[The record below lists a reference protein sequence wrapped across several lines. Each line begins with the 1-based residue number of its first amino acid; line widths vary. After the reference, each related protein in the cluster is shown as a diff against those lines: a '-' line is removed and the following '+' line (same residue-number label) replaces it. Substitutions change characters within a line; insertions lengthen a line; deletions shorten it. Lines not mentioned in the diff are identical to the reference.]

1 MKKRI
6 VTLSLRRCFC
16 CWQACSGGGE
26 ESSSTALNVVVAATY
41 VDDSMVEGLK
51 TELATLTDYPDIT
64 ISTVA
69 MGDSEADPMGTMAG
83 MAKLSGMMAAG
94 EVDVLI
100 TDADNARRYGD
111 NGESYIALSELFT
124 EEELAALSA
133 EATGVPVLDDEGQ
146 ETGETSAAC
155 GFILSENA
163 SALTGLVDMRIF
175 VVRQLQKKRT
185 RPRPWSICLPAWNK
199 PVVQVWRAHLAMHQ
213 SQDGHFVFGAAF
225 CRFAELQA
233 DFLPPFEKKLRIS
246 HKTQGQEHVL
256 RFEIASLA
264 APAVAEIPV
273 IEFAFFLR
281 YTPEPPTWAG
291 NGKWFHRLGCAGWPI
306 LPPGSWP
313 SRKSF
318 DWAPSRC
325 SRW

>member
-6 VTLSLRRCFC
+6 VTLML
-16 CWQACSGGGE
+16 AAMLLLLAGCSGGGE

-69 MGDSEADPMGTMAG
+69 MGDSEADPMGTVAG

-111 NGESYIALSELFT
+111 NGEAYIALSELFT

-175 VVRQLQKKRT
+175 VFANCEKTDAAK
-185 RPRPWSICLPAWNK
+185 A
-199 PVVQVWRAHLAMHQ
+199 VVNLLASM
-213 SQDGHFVFGAAF
+213 
-225 CRFAELQA
+225 E
-233 DFLPPFEKKLRIS
+233 
-246 HKTQGQEHVL
+246 
-256 RFEIASLA
+256 
-264 APAVAEIPV
+264 
-273 IEFAFFLR
+273 
-281 YTPEPPTWAG
+281 
-291 NGKWFHRLGCAGWPI
+291 
-306 LPPGSWP
+306 
-313 SRKSF
+313 
-318 DWAPSRC
+318 
-325 SRW
+325 